1 MINILIIWYAIQYIG
16 PYSSS
21 CMLSISHYREND
33 FCNRGFCCHTQQN
46 FLIINCIFKWAILQN
61 WNFLLISAKII
72 LHFYFSNFL
81 IRCDFEL
88 RRTGSFNLNIL
99 FIEFKYAY
107 YQFHYSSIP
116 SELFH
121 NIVLYDFYFLIEI
134 KMKQP
139 KNLRWLLIWFCA
151 RAVIQV

>member
-1 MINILIIWYAIQYIG
+1 MLYNISDHTVLLACLAYHITGKMIFVIEGFVAT
-16 PYSSS
+16 
-21 CMLSISHYREND
+21 R
-33 FCNRGFCCHTQQN
+33 NRI
-46 FLIINCIFKWAILQN
+46 FLIINCIFKWAISQN

-107 YQFHYSSIP
+107 YQFHYSFRQSSLTIF
-116 SELFH
+116 SCMIF
-121 NIVLYDFYFLIEI
+121 IF
-134 KMKQP
+134 
-139 KNLRWLLIWFCA
+139 
-151 RAVIQV
+151 